1 MLSAADSLAS
11 SLTDRQVQLLAAVTL
26 AMGGGETPELSYDE
40 WCEAERLLE
49 SIEGEEVVS

>member
-11 SLTDRQVQLLAAVTL
+11 NLTDRQVQLLAAVTL

-40 WCEAERLLE
+40 WCEAEQLLE
-49 SIEGEEVVS
+49 SIEGEEVS